1 MGMITDRIKNAY
13 NAFMGRD
20 PTFTQQYYPSF
31 GVRPDRLARRIQSE
45 RKLVSSI
52 YNRIAVDCSLITIKH
67 VRVDNEENYEGTIDS
82 GLNEVLTRSANID
95 QSGKTFIQD
104 VCESMLGEGVVALVP
119 VDTSNDPNKTDS
131 YDLYT
136 SRVGRI
142 IQWYPTHVKAEVYDD
157 RSGKRKEV
165 IVGKN
170 YTPIIENPFYSIM
183 NEPNS
188 TLQRLLRTL
197 NQLDQF
203 NAYNSAGKMDLII
216 QLPYI
221 IKSESRQR
229 QAEERRKSI
238 EAQLTGSQYGIAYI
252 DGTERIVQLNRSVE
266 NNLWNQVKD
275 LKEELFNQM
284 GLSKAIFDG
293 TADEAT
299 LLNYHNRTIEPIMTR
314 IADEIERKWLSRTA
328 YTQGQRIRFF
338 KDPFKL
344 VPVAQLA
351 EISDKFTRNCITTSN
366 EMRSFIGL
374 KPSKDPIADKL
385 VNSNL
390 NQPEEKETSKN
401 NNIDFKMNK
410 K

>member
-1 MGMITDRIKNAY
+1 MIKERLKKAY

-20 PTFTQQYYPSF
+20 PTTERKYYYPSF
-31 GVRPDRLARRIQSE
+31 GMRPDRMSRRIQNE
-45 RKLVSSI
+45 RSLVTSI
-52 YNRIAVDCSLITIKH
+52 YNRIAVDCESVNINH
-67 VRVDNEENYEGTIDS
+67 VRVDENDKYDRTIDS
-82 GLNEVLTRSANID
+82 PLNNLLTREANVD
-95 QSGKTFIQD
+95 QTGRAFIQD
-104 VCESMLGEGVVALVP
+104 LVESMFDEGVIALLP

-131 YDLYT
+131 YDVYT
-136 SRVGRI
+136 ARVAKI
-142 IQWYPTHVKAEVYDD
+142 VQWYPQSVRVEAYNENTGRREQIEVE
-157 RSGKRKEV
+157 KR
-165 IVGKN
+165 

-203 NAYNSAGKMDLII
+203 NAYNTAGKMDLIF

-221 IKSESRQR
+221 IKSEARQK

-252 DGTERIVQLNRSVE
+252 DGSERVIQLNRAVE

-284 GLSKAIFDG
+284 GISKAVFDC
-293 TADEAT
+293 TADEAA
-299 LLNYHNRTIEPIMTR
+299 LLSYQNRVIEPILTR
-314 IADEIERKWLSRTA
+314 ITEEIERKWISRTG
-328 YTQGQRIRFF
+328 YSQLQRIMFF

-344 VPVAQLA
+344 VPVAQFA
-351 EISDKFTRNCITTSN
+351 EISDKLTRNCIMTSN
-366 EMRSFIGL
+366 EIRSIIGL
-374 KPSKDPIADKL
+374 KPSSDPSADKL

-390 NQPEEKETSKN
+390 NQPEDKEKKETVVEEDIEVKP
-401 NNIDFKMNK
+401 
-410 K
+410 